1 MQMPLV
7 PPTSSR
13 RRFVGGA
20 IAYGLAGKLL
30 RAAPARMFISL
41 NGSLLPTRPAWPE
54 FVRLAGR
61 AGYGG
66 ADVSLDAAMKDGV
79 DATRALFA
87 EAKVRPGVAGL
98 PVSLTAEE
106 PAFQTAL
113 KRLGDVGKFLA
124 AIDCPRMQAVLYPSS
139 DTPKAELRR
148 QMKDRISAISAALL
162 PSKVRVGLEFLGPLH
177 FRKRSPHEFIW
188 RMNDTLEFA
197 KECGP
202 NIGLCLDAWHWH
214 HAGATV
220 ADIVAAGKSRIV
232 TIHVSDAKR
241 QPPEEVL
248 DNQRVLPGEG
258 VIDLSGFFGA
268 LKKIGYEDAVSPEPI
283 GRVPA
288 GTSAEEGARMGLE
301 STRAAMRKAG
311 VA

>member
-1 MQMPLV
+1 
-7 PPTSSR
+7 
-13 RRFVGGA
+13 
-20 IAYGLAGKLL
+20 
-30 RAAPARMFISL
+30 MFISL
-41 NGSLLPTRPAWPE
+41 NGSLLPARPQWPE

-66 ADVSLDAAMKDGV
+66 ADVSLDAAMKDGAA
-79 DATRALFA
+79 ATRALFA
-87 EAKVRPGVAGL
+87 EARVRPGVAGL

-106 PAFQTAL
+106 PAFQAGL
-113 KRLGDVGKFLA
+113 KRLDEVGSFLA
-124 AIDCPRMQAVLYPSS
+124 AIDCPRMQAVLFPSS
-139 DTPKAELRR
+139 DRPKAELRK
-148 QMKDRISAISAALL
+148 QMKDRLSRISQALL
-162 PSKVRVGLEFLGPLH
+162 PSKVRLGLEFLGPLH

-188 RMNDTLEFA
+188 RMDETLEFA

-214 HAGATV
+214 HAEASA

-232 TIHVSDAKR
+232 TIHVSDARR
-241 QPPEEVL
+241 QPAEDVL
-248 DNQRVLPGEG
+248 DNQRLLPGEG
-258 VIDLSGFFGA
+258 VIDLTAFFGA
-268 LKKIGYEDAVSPEPI
+268 LKKVGYEDAVSPEPL
-283 GRVPA
+283 GRIPA